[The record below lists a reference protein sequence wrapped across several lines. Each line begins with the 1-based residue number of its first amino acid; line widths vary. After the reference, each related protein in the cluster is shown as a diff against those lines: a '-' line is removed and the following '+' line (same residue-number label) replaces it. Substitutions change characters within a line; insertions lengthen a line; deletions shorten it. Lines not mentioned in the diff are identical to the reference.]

1 MRIVIC
7 DDDPIIVEQISKLVN
22 SWFAEKKATLP
33 EVDVFFSGD
42 KLLEDKEKKDIVF
55 LDVEMPGLDGIYTGK
70 KLLEENKQVIIIVI
84 TSYSEYLDDAMRM
97 NVFRYLSKPLDT
109 QRFKRNLED
118 AVNAFFSKEE
128 KQIVVET
135 SEGINLYNSSEI
147 IMLEMTDR
155 KVFLHTEK
163 ETISTD
169 LNLKEWKDK
178 LPDSIFFQSHRSF
191 IVNITHIK
199 KITPDKVMMDK
210 NNMEA
215 YLSRRKYPDLKKIW
229 MLHLESS
236 N

>member
-22 SWFAEKKATLP
+22 TWFAEKRASLP

-215 YLSRRKYPDLKKIW
+215 YLSRRKYSDLKKIW

>member
-7 DDDPIIVEQISKLVN
+7 DDDPKIVEQISKLVN

-33 EVDVFFSGD
+33 AVDVFFSGD

-84 TSYSEYLDDAMRM
+84 TSYSEYLDDTMRM

-128 KQIVVET
+128 K
-135 SEGINLYNSSEI
+135 N
-147 IMLEMTDR
+147 
-155 KVFLHTEK
+155 
-163 ETISTD
+163 
-169 LNLKEWKDK
+169 
-178 LPDSIFFQSHRSF
+178 
-191 IVNITHIK
+191 
-199 KITPDKVMMDK
+199 
-210 NNMEA
+210 
-215 YLSRRKYPDLKKIW
+215 
-229 MLHLESS
+229 
-236 N
+236 

>member
-33 EVDVFFSGD
+33 AVDVFFSGD

-84 TSYSEYLDDAMRM
+84 TFYSEYLDDAMRM

-128 KQIVVET
+128 KQVVVET

-147 IMLEMTDR
+147 IMLEVTDR

-199 KITPDKVMMDK
+199 KITPDKIMMDK

>member
-33 EVDVFFSGD
+33 VVNVFFSGD

-128 KQIVVET
+128 KQVVVET

-147 IMLEMTDR
+147 IMLEVTDR